1 MIQEQLFQMMEA
13 ETPQTRVVHC
23 RREPYDVYIGR
34 KTRELQGSIWGNPFQ
49 IGRDGTREEVIAK
62 YREYI
67 LSKPA
72 LLKQLESL
80 RGKTLGCWCSPQA
93 CHGDVLIELLSRE
106 QLPPEPPIPVI
117 QHETLGPC
125 VSCGKP
131 ATRRSPSGKYV
142 YCEDCGRCGAKTVK
156 ETALGISV
164 EICGRSVEQFVKHP
178 RMGVYVCPCVLAF
191 EREIQDIKR
200 SAS

>member
-1 MIQEQLFQMMEA
+1 
-13 ETPQTRVVHC
+13 
-23 RREPYDVYIGR
+23 VYIGR

-93 CHGDVLIELLSRE
+93 CHGDVLIELLESGM
-106 QLPPEPPIPVI
+106 LPPVPPKPVI
-117 QHETLGPC
+117 EHETLGPC
-125 VSCGKP
+125 AKSGCNEEAMLK
-131 ATRRSPSGKYV
+131 SPSGTV
-142 YCEDCGRCGAKTVK
+142 YCQKHGYCQRRTCLK
-156 ETALGISV
+156 SV
-164 EICGRSVEQFVKHP
+164 EKFVKHP
-178 RMGVYVCPCVLAF
+178 RLGVYVCPCVISF
-191 EREIQDIKR
+191 EQEIQKIER
-200 SAS
+200 RAV